1 MQANRIDS
9 DWEGVKG
16 DLQRIRDTLLQ
27 RRGALVNLTA
37 DDHTLSTLRPHLD
50 DFLSSLPAE
59 SAQPTSWGQMLQPCN
74 EAITVPTQ
82 VGLMPLH
89 VLECC
94 CSHVGLLTVFFA
106 DSLVVKLPRSA
117 WDLCPGLWCKSG
129 TAALH
134 QKPDSSPRLTYEVP
148 SAWQC
153 LHLPSTSEWQASA
166 YSSVCYQSCD
176 R

>member
-1 MQANRIDS
+1 MGTKHVSVTLSPFGKLISNISWLLADGKTYEQHMQQCSPSRQKVLQLALWIKSGVWVMQANRIDS

-50 DFLSSLPAE
+50 DFLSSLPAQ

-82 VGLMPLH
+82 VGLMQLH
-89 VLECC
+89 VLEWC
-94 CSHVGLLTVFFA
+94 
-106 DSLVVKLPRSA
+106 
-117 WDLCPGLWCKSG
+117 CKSC
-129 TAALH
+129 AAAMWLCF
-134 QKPDSSPRLTYEVP
+134 QSSLLIDL
-148 SAWQC
+148 W
-153 LHLPSTSEWQASA
+153 
-166 YSSVCYQSCD
+166 
-176 R
+176 

>member
-37 DDHTLSTLRPHLD
+37 DDHTLSTVRPHLD

-59 SAQPTSWGQMLQPCN
+59 SAQPISWGQMLQPCN

-82 VGLMPLH
+82 VRPTQLH
-89 VLECC
+89 VR
-94 CSHVGLLTVFFA
+94 
-106 DSLVVKLPRSA
+106 LV
-117 WDLCPGLWCKSG
+117 CF
-129 TAALH
+129 
-134 QKPDSSPRLTYEVP
+134 
-148 SAWQC
+148 
-153 LHLPSTSEWQASA
+153 SEA
-166 YSSVCYQSCD
+166 C
-176 R
+176 